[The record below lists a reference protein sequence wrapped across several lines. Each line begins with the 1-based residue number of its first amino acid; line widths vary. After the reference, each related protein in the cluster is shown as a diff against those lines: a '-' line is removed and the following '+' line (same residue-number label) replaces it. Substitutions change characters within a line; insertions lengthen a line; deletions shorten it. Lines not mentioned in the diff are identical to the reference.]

1 MKIITGADH
10 RAWVK
15 AIKTAKENDWHP
27 NSWPFDDALY
37 EIGCCLEEDVLITD
51 KDFLLHLGED
61 GLRELR
67 NHFNNST
74 V

>member
-1 MKIITGADH
+1 MKIITGKQR
-10 RAWVK
+10 RAWVQ
-15 AIKTAKENDWHP
+15 AIRTAKQ
-27 NSWPFDDALY
+27 NSWTPTVWPFDDAEF
-37 EIGCCLEEDVLITD
+37 EIGCCLDEDVLIVD

-67 NHFNNST
+67 SHFDNPT